1 MLKIRPIAAF
11 TDNYIWLL
19 HNQQYAVV
27 VDPGDPDVVLA
38 ALAEHG
44 LILSH
49 ILITHH
55 HQDHIGG
62 VARLLSQT
70 DAKVYASAYEH
81 YAFNHIPVTHGQSFY
96 LPEIAT
102 TFEVMHLP
110 GHTLGHIAYYSPGH
124 LFCGDTLFSA
134 GCGRLFEGTPA
145 QMFASLHQL
154 AQLPADTK
162 VYCTHEYTEKNIQ
175 FALTVEPNNPA
186 LQTYQKQIAALR
198 QQQQASLPS
207 SIQQELAINPFLR
220 CEQASIKQQLGMPDA
235 NPLKIFTELRA
246 RRNLF

>member
-1 MLKIRPIAAF
+1 MLKISPIAAF
-11 TDNYIWLL
+11 TDNYIWML

-27 VDPGDPDVVLA
+27 VDPGDPQVVLDT
-38 ALAEHG
+38 LAKQG
-44 LILSH
+44 LTLSQ

-62 VARLLSQT
+62 VATLLSHTSAQ
-70 DAKVYASAYEH
+70 VYASAYEQ

-96 LPEIAT
+96 LPEIDWA
-102 TFEVMHLP
+102 FEVMHLP
-110 GHTLGHIAYYSPGH
+110 GHTLGHIAYYNVGH

-145 QMFASLHQL
+145 QMFASLRQL
-154 AQLPADTK
+154 AQLPPDTK

-175 FALTVEPNNPA
+175 FALTVEPNNQA
-186 LQTYQKQIAALR
+186 LKDYQTHVAQLR

-207 SIQQELAINPFLR
+207 SIQQELAVNPFLR
-220 CEQASIKQQLGMPDA
+220 CEQNAIKQGLNMPNADA
-235 NPLKIFTELRA
+235 LKIFTELRA